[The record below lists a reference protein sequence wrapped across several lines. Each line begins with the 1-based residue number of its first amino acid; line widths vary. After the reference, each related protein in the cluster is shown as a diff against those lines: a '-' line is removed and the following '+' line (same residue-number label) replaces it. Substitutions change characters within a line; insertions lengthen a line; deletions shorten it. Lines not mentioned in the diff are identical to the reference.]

1 MKHTFFC
8 AVFAACLTLTS
19 QPAFADGHKKEAPK
33 WSIAIHGGAGTI
45 ARANMTPEKEAQYE
59 AALQEALDAGAKI
72 LAEGGSAM
80 DAIQAAII
88 PMEDSPLFNAGRG
101 AVFTWEGRNELDASI
116 MDGRDRSAGAVTG
129 VTTIKNPILLADK
142 VRTDSPHVFLMGEG
156 AEQFAGENDLE
167 TAGPEWFAT
176 ESRKKSLERMKAEA
190 LSALDVDLKFG
201 TVGAVAL
208 DQDGN
213 LAAGTS
219 TGGMTG
225 KRWGRIGDAPVIG
238 AGTYADNRSCAV
250 SATGWGEYFIRV
262 GVAQEICT
270 RLRYEGVGADV
281 APPLEFSES
290 SQQGR
295 DLPMSEVHSILMN
308 GAKVRAKGIAD
319 AVMDEVKEL
328 GGDGGVILVTPEGH
342 ALFSFNTSG
351 MYRGRADSYGLNEV
365 AIFGGEEAEEPFETP
380 DH

>member
-1 MKHTFFC
+1 MKN
-8 AVFAACLTLTS
+8 ALLSAAFAATFALIA
-19 QPAFADGHKKEAPK
+19 QPALADGHTDGDTSEAPK

-45 ARANMTPEKEAQYE
+45 ARANMTPEKEAEYE
-59 AALQEALDAGAKI
+59 AALQNALDAGAKI

-88 PMEDSPLFNAGRG
+88 PMEDSSLFNAGRG
-101 AVFTWEGRNELDASI
+101 AVFTWEGKNELDASI

-142 VRTDSPHVFLMGEG
+142 VRTGSPHVFLMGEG
-156 AEQFAGENDLE
+156 AEQFAGENGLE

-176 ESRKKSLERMKAEA
+176 ESRKKSLERMKAEE

-270 RLRYEGVGADV
+270 ELRLTNQFRDGFRALGL
-281 APPLEFSES
+281 APNDHSETTINP
-290 SQQGR
+290 QT
-295 DLPMSEVHSILMN
+295 
-308 GAKVRAKGIAD
+308 IAD
-319 AVMDEVKEL
+319 DVMDEVKKL
-328 GGDGGVILVTPEGH
+328 GGDGGIILVTPEGE

-351 MYRGRADSYGLNEV
+351 MYRGRATSEGLNEV
-365 AIFGGEEAEEPFETP
+365 AIFGGEDTGAGETP

>member
-1 MKHTFFC
+1 MRNKISMLVV
-8 AVFAACLTLTS
+8 AS
-19 QPAFADGHKKEAPK
+19 AFADLCLGGVSAASIAAQETIAEDEQPG
-33 WSIAIHGGAGTI
+33 WSIAIHGGAGTLDPD
-45 ARANMTPEKEAQYE
+45 NMTPERRAAYE
-59 AALQEALDAGAKI
+59 AALQEALDAGSAI

-80 DAIQAAII
+80 DAIQAAIL
-88 PMEDSPLFNAGRG
+88 PMEDNPLFNAGRG

-129 VTTIKNPILLADK
+129 VTTIRHPILLADR

-156 AEQFAGENDLE
+156 AEEFAGEQGFIV
-167 TAGPEWFAT
+167 TAPEWFAT
-176 ESRKKSLERMKAEA
+176 EARRQSLERMKSRE
-190 LSALDVDLKFG
+190 LSALDVDHKFG

-270 RLRYEGVGADV
+270 RLRLGTNARPLGEVSAVLDEEIGLISAPLSPADFAQGIADDAMADV
-281 APPLEFSES
+281 A
-290 SQQGR
+290 
-295 DLPMSEVHSILMN
+295 
-308 GAKVRAKGIAD
+308 
-319 AVMDEVKEL
+319 EL
-328 GGDGGVILVTPEGH
+328 GGDGGIILVTPEGD
-342 ALFSFNTSG
+342 AIFSFNTSG
-351 MYRGRADSYGLNEV
+351 MYRGRATSDGVNEV
-365 AIFGGEEAEEPFETP
+365 AIFAGE
-380 DH
+380 